1 MTGPEEV
8 EEAMQQQQVQ
18 EDASHDD
25 KANKRFK
32 STQEDWENDQ
42 VGSKNG
48 EKYVCHP
55 PAISQYSPSKEYCIP
70 LA

>member
-1 MTGPEEV
+1 MTGHEEV
-8 EEAMQQQQVQ
+8 EEAMQQQQEQ
-18 EDASHDD
+18 DASHDD

-48 EKYVCHP
+48 EKYEC
-55 PAISQYSPSKEYCIP
+55 S
-70 LA
+70 LMLFND